1 MFASWKRWAVPAAA
15 LAVAIAAF
23 GQGCGTTGGTP
34 GGKMAKNAAE
44 RVYVAPGEHDKYY
57 AFLSGGHSGQVFVY
71 GLPSCRY
78 LKTIPVF
85 APEPAFGWGYDEH
98 SKQIMK
104 NITWGDAHHPS
115 LSETNGDYDGRWLF
129 INDMPNARIARI
141 NLTTFMTDEIFG
153 PIPNV
158 SAAHACPFVTE
169 NTEYCFAASRFSAP
183 LPPTRDAAISDY
195 AKEFSGVIAGIKIDP
210 KSGHMS
216 LGFEILMPP
225 FDYDLADAG
234 KGPSHDWAFF
244 TCYNSEEAYDSLEVK
259 ASQNDMD
266 FVAAVNW
273 TLADQAVK
281 DGKGRKIGDAD
292 CVLDPREIPGLVYFI
307 PTPKSPHGVD
317 VDPSGQYII
326 AAGKLASV
334 VTVTDF
340 GKLQAAIAAKAFD
353 REIQGIP
360 VIKTDQVRV
369 AEVPVGLGPLHTQ
382 FDGTGNAYTSLFLDS
397 QVAKWS
403 LKTWKVIDKIDVY
416 YSIGHLAASEGDTR
430 HPTGEYLLALDK
442 LSKDR
447 YLPMGPSH
455 PEAAQLIDIGTPEMQ
470 LLYDFPTYPEP
481 HYGQIIRAD
490 KIKTIPIFPLADNH
504 DPGAIKSQEEARV
517 ERHGRRV
524 DAYLSVI
531 RSHFT
536 PDHVEV
542 DQGDTVYFHVT
553 NLEQDEDITHGFG
566 ILWSSLD
573 MQIEPGETKTIRYVA
588 NRPGIVPFY
597 CSNFCSALHQ
607 EMQAYMRVRPRG

>member
-1 MFASWKRWAVPAAA
+1 MKATLRLWVVIGLAGLGIA
-15 LAVAIAAF
+15 LATGF
-23 GQGCGTTGGTP
+23 GCGTAGSS
-34 GGKMAKNAAE
+34 KIARNAAE
-44 RVYVAPGEHDKYY
+44 KVYVAPGEYDTYY
-57 AFLSGGHSGQVFVY
+57 AFLSGGHSGQIFVY

-85 APEPAFGWGYDEH
+85 TPEPAFGWGYDER
-98 SKQIMK
+98 SKAMLK
-104 NITWGDAHHPS
+104 GLTWGDAHHPG

-141 NLTTFMTDEIFG
+141 DLSTFTTEEIFG
-153 PIPNV
+153 PIPNL
-158 SAAHACPFVTE
+158 SAAHACPFLTE
-169 NTEYCFAASRFSAP
+169 NTEYAFAASRFSVP
-183 LPPTRDAAISDY
+183 LPLGRDEPLASYKDT
-195 AKEFSGVIAGIKIDP
+195 FNGVIAGIQIDP

-225 FDYDLADAG
+225 FDWDIADAG
-234 KGPSHDWAFF
+234 KGPSHDWVFF
-244 TCYNSEEAYDSLEVK
+244 TCYNSEGASDSLEVK
-259 ASQNDMD
+259 ASQNDQD

-273 TLADQAVK
+273 VKADAAAKAGQGKLLGGVK
-281 DGKGRKIGDAD
+281 
-292 CVLDPREIPGLVYFI
+292 VLDPREIPGLVYLI

-317 VDPSGQYII
+317 VDPSGTKIV

-340 GKLQAAIAAKAFD
+340 GKLQQAIAGKQFVKDIGGIQVVDSKA
-353 REIQGIP
+353 
-360 VIKTDQVRV
+360 VRV

-382 FDGTGNAYTSLFLDS
+382 FDGKGNAYTSLFLDS
-397 QVAKWS
+397 QIAKWS
-403 LKTWKVIDKIDVY
+403 LSTYKVLDKIDVY
-416 YSIGHLAASEGDTR
+416 YSIGHLAASEGDTK

-490 KIKTIPIFPLADNH
+490 KIKTRKIYALTENTDRY
-504 DPGAIKSQEEARV
+504 AIKTQEESRV
-517 ERHGRRV
+517 ERKGRRV
-524 DAYLSVI
+524 DVYVAAI
-531 RSHFT
+531 RSHFV
-536 PDHVEV
+536 PDQVEAT
-542 DQGDTVYFHVT
+542 QGDTLYFHVT

-588 NRPGIVPFY
+588 NRPGIQPYY

-607 EMQAYMRVRPRG
+607 EMQAYMRIRPGS

>member
-1 MFASWKRWAVPAAA
+1 VTA
-15 LAVAIAAF
+15 LALGALALFVAF
-23 GQGCGTTGGTP
+23 GCMTQK
-34 GGKMAKNAAE
+34 GGKLSRNAAE
-44 RVYVAPGEHDKYY
+44 RVYVAPGEYDTYY
-57 AFLSGGHSGQVFVY
+57 AFLSGGHSGQIFVY

-85 APEPAFGWGYDEH
+85 TPEPAFGWGYDER
-98 SKQIMK
+98 SKAMMK
-104 NITWGDAHHPS
+104 GLTWGDAHHPA

-141 NLTTFMTDEIFG
+141 DLSTFTTEEIFG

-158 SAAHACPFVTE
+158 SAAHACPFITE
-169 NTEYCFAASRFSAP
+169 NTEYAFAASRFSAP
-183 LPPTRDAAISDY
+183 VPLGTAPPIGDY
-195 AKEFSGVIAGIKIDP
+195 PKEFDGVVAGIKIDP
-210 KSGHMS
+210 TTGHME
-216 LGFEILMPP
+216 LGFEVLMPP
-225 FDYDLADAG
+225 FDWDIADAG
-234 KGPSHDWAFF
+234 KGPSHDWVFF
-244 TCYNSEEAYDSLEVK
+244 TCYNSEQASDSLEVK
-259 ASQNDMD
+259 ASQNDQD

-273 TLADQAVK
+273 VKADAAAKAGQGRMLGGVK
-281 DGKGRKIGDAD
+281 
-292 CVLDPREIPGLVYFI
+292 VLDPQEIPGLVVLI

-317 VDPSGQYII
+317 VDPSGTKIV

-340 GKLQAAIAAKAFD
+340 AKLQQAIADKKFIK
-353 REIQGIP
+353 EIAGIP
-360 VIKTDQVRV
+360 VVDTKAVRV

-382 FDGTGNAYTSLFLDS
+382 FDGKGNAYTSLFLDS

-403 LKTWKVIDKIDVY
+403 LSSYKVTDKIDVY

-481 HYGQIIRAD
+481 HYGQIIKAER
-490 KIKTIPIFPLADNH
+490 IKTKKIYALAENA
-504 DPGAIKSQEEARV
+504 DPYAIKSQEQARI
-517 ERHGRRV
+517 ERKGRRV
-524 DAYLSVI
+524 DVYVAAI
-531 RSHFT
+531 RSHFV
-536 PDHVEV
+536 PDQVEAA
-542 DQGDTVYFHVT
+542 QGDTVYFHVT

-566 ILWSSLD
+566 VLWSSLD
-573 MQIEPGETKTIRYVA
+573 MQIEPGETKTMKFVA
-588 NRPGIVPFY
+588 SQPGIRPYY

-607 EMQAYMRVRPRG
+607 EMQAYLRVKPGS